1 MENFIKQ
8 EKTIKVVVKYSG
20 VFSEALRKNVGGFRS
35 FFTISNDEKVFQTKM
50 KIYNKSNIPISRQVL
65 KKHDGSVLSNSH
77 FTFEYII
84 RPQEVFVLLVQE
96 DNVDPSSSDSGS
108 SSSGGDAPDSGCG
121 GFGGGNRGLGNFQEK
136 LEGEKKING
145 GGYDGGGGG
154 CAKRLPGYHYFLE
167 NPMKLPADLPVLAC
181 ANLAMEKLNHTPLR
195 GQMIRVMWSRR
206 DSDARK
212 SGIANLFVKKGRA
225 KAMVQYETEESATAA
240 INSVNGST
248 VDYQALYVGPF
259 VKKSEQ
265 PSSNSDSSF
274 TNLYIKNLDL
284 DVTEELLT
292 EKFSKYG
299 KITHLV
305 IMKDGNSK
313 SKGFGFVNFDSPDEA
328 KKAMEATDGMQIG
341 SKVLYVG
348 RAQKKAEREKILH
361 DQFEERRK
369 EQLQKF
375 KGSNVYVKNI
385 DDSVNDDELRSI
397 FSKCGTITSA
407 KIMLDEKG
415 MSKGFGFV
423 CFTTIEAAY
432 QAVNSLHGIL
442 LIPLLGIDLWI
453 LFAQKK
459 EERRTQLQIQFSQ
472 GIAGLAVPTSAAV
485 IPARYLPLY
494 YTLPPNMVPP
504 QGLMHQPLGLTPEW
518 GTSRFLPPARSN
530 FHSVPRPVIPDSSR
544 QNKKKWGR
552 MNAHMVA
559 QAGGQSVSFMPHST
573 IYPSASDYSERSKQ
587 SIKYMTNVQKMGEMK
602 NGSQRVSS
610 IAGSKSV
617 GGVAA
622 TSQPLEGLQTLS
634 TMLAAASPQ
643 HQKQMLGEC
652 LYPLV
657 FKLQR
662 DLAAKITGM
671 LLEMDNSELL
681 LLLES
686 PALLVIKVEEAV
698 QILKSSK
705 TTRSSGAGQDSL
717 HPNYMSA
724 AQVQKAYTVAH
735 FIPDS

>member
-1 MENFIKQ
+1 MA
-8 EKTIKVVVKYSG
+8 VVS
-20 VFSEALRKNVGGFRS
+20 
-35 FFTISNDEKVFQTKM
+35 Q
-50 KIYNKSNIPISRQVL
+50 
-65 KKHDGSVLSNSH
+65 
-77 FTFEYII
+77 
-84 RPQEVFVLLVQE
+84 
-96 DNVDPSSSDSGS
+96 S
-108 SSSGGDAPDSGCG
+108 SSSVVIPGASLYVGDLHVDVTEDELYAAFNVIDDLVSVRVCKDSVSSVS
-121 GFGGGNRGLGNFQEK
+121 LGY
-136 LEGEKKING
+136 
-145 GGYDGGGGG
+145 GYVNYISTDS
-154 CAKRLPGYHYFLE
+154 
-167 NPMKLPADLPVLAC
+167 
-181 ANLAMEKLNHTPLR
+181 ANLAIEKLNHTPLR

-206 DSDARK
+206 DSDARN
-212 SGIANLFVKKGRA
+212 SGIANLFVKGK
-225 KAMVQYETEESATAA
+225 Q
-240 INSVNGST
+240 I
-248 VDYQALYVGPF
+248 YVGPF
-259 VKKSEQ
+259 VKKSER

-274 TNLYIKNLDL
+274 TNLYVKNLDL

-328 KKAMEATDGMQIG
+328 KKAMEATNGMQIG

-361 DQFEERRK
+361 DQFERRK
-369 EQLQKF
+369 ELQKF

-397 FSKCGTITSA
+397 FTKCGTITSA

-415 MSKGFGFV
+415 ISKGFGFV

-432 QAVNSLHGIL
+432 QAVNGLHGYML
-442 LIPLLGIDLWI
+442 HRKPLYVA
-453 LFAQKK
+453 FAQKK
-459 EERRTQLQIQFSQ
+459 EERRTQLQIEFSQ

-485 IPARYLPLY
+485 IPARYPPLY
-494 YTLPPNMVPP
+494 YTLPPNMVPS
-504 QGLMHQPLGLTPEW
+504 QGLMHQPLVLTPEW
-518 GTSRFLPPARSN
+518 GTSRFLPPARPN
-530 FHSVPRPVIPDSSR
+530 FHSVPRPMIPDSSR

-559 QAGGQSVSFMPHST
+559 QTGGQSVSFMPHIPQST
-573 IYPSASDYSERSKQ
+573 PRPAITVKDPNNQ
-587 SIKYMTNVQKMGEMK
+587 QIKYMMNVQKMGEMK
-602 NGSQRVSS
+602 NGPQRVSS
-610 IAGSKSV
+610 IAGLKSV

-622 TSQPLEGLQTLS
+622 TSQPLEGLKTLS

-662 DLAAKITGM
+662 ELAAKITGM

-686 PALLVIKVEEAV
+686 PASLVIKVEEAV

-705 TTRSSGAGQDSL
+705 TTRSSGAGQESL

-724 AQVQKAYTVAH
+724 AQVAVN
-735 FIPDS
+735 

>member
-1 MENFIKQ
+1 MA
-8 EKTIKVVVKYSG
+8 VVSQSTSSIVIPGASLYVG
-20 VFSEALRKNVGGFRS
+20 DLHVEVTEDELYAAFNVIDSLVSVRVCKDSVSSVSLGYGYVNY
-35 FFTISNDEKVFQTKM
+35 ISTQ
-50 KIYNKSNIPISRQVL
+50 S
-65 KKHDGSVLSNSH
+65 
-77 FTFEYII
+77 
-84 RPQEVFVLLVQE
+84 
-96 DNVDPSSSDSGS
+96 
-108 SSSGGDAPDSGCG
+108 
-121 GFGGGNRGLGNFQEK
+121 
-136 LEGEKKING
+136 
-145 GGYDGGGGG
+145 
-154 CAKRLPGYHYFLE
+154 
-167 NPMKLPADLPVLAC
+167 
-181 ANLAMEKLNHTPLR
+181 ANLAIEKLNHTPLR

-212 SGIANLFVKKGRA
+212 SGIANLFVKNLSVSIDNAKLHEMFSKYGNILSCKVAMTEEGKSKGYGF
-225 KAMVQYETEESATAA
+225 VQYETEESATEA

-248 VDYQALYVGPF
+248 VEGKQIYVGPF
-259 VKKSEQ
+259 VKKSER
-265 PSSNSDSSF
+265 PSRNSDSSF
-274 TNLYIKNLDL
+274 TNLYVKNLDL

-299 KITHLV
+299 KITHLA

-313 SKGFGFVNFDSPDEA
+313 SKGFGFVNFDSHDEA
-328 KKAMEATDGMQIG
+328 KKAMEATNGMQIG

-348 RAQKKAEREKILH
+348 RAQKKAERAKILH

-369 EQLQKF
+369 EQVQKF

-385 DDSVNDDELRSI
+385 DESVNDEELRSI

-415 MSKGFGFV
+415 IRKGFGFV

-432 QAVNSLHGIL
+432 QAVNGLHGYML
-442 LIPLLGIDLWI
+442 HRKPLYVA
-453 LFAQKK
+453 FAQKK

-472 GIAGLAVPTSAAV
+472 GITGLAVPTSAAV
-485 IPARYLPLY
+485 IPARYPPPLY

-518 GTSRFLPPARSN
+518 GTSIFLPPARPN
-530 FHSVPRPVIPDSSR
+530 FHPVPRPVIPDSSR

-559 QAGGQSVSFMPHST
+559 QTGGQSVSFMPHIPQST
-573 IYPSASDYSERSKQ
+573 PRPAITVKDPNNQ
-587 SIKYMTNVQKMGEMK
+587 QIKYMTNVQKMGEMK
-602 NGSQRVSS
+602 NRPQRVSS
-610 IAGSKSV
+610 VAGPKSV
-617 GGVAA
+617 GGVAG
-622 TSQPLEGLQTLS
+622 TSQPLEGLKTLS

-686 PALLVIKVEEAV
+686 PASLVIKVEQAV
-698 QILKSSK
+698 QVLKSSK

-724 AQVQKAYTVAH
+724 AQVAVN
-735 FIPDS
+735 